1 MTMPPVYPPRVGM
14 NPQTADEV
22 NMSTGALLRQ
32 YVEIMQ
38 RVSHNAEWFAGVDLK
53 AEPYNM
59 TAELEGTIKSAVIGL
74 DTALEGVDMTF
85 INRLIGIW

>member
-1 MTMPPVYPPRVGM
+1 MAMPPYPPRVGM

-22 NMSTGALLRQ
+22 NMSTGTLLRQ

-38 RVSHNAEWFAGVDLK
+38 RVNHNAEWFAGVDLK

-59 TAELEGTIKSAVIGL
+59 TAELEGTLKSAVMGL